1 MHPPPHQRK
10 GWVWQASWSRKTS
23 VPLSS
28 VGWKRRL
35 ARPTSVYRIEDTDS
49 RVITA
54 GLEVLASG
62 GLQQSRQ
69 LGIREEG
76 LGLSGNLRLLNPESL
91 GSLEAGVP

>member
-1 MHPPPHQRK
+1 VEAQVSQAGHPYA
-10 GWVWQASWSRKTS
+10 GVD
-23 VPLSS
+23 
-28 VGWKRRL
+28 
-35 ARPTSVYRIEDTDS
+35 EDTDS

-76 LGLSGNLRLLNPESL
+76 LGLSGDLRLLNPESR
-91 GSLEAGVP
+91 GALEAGVP